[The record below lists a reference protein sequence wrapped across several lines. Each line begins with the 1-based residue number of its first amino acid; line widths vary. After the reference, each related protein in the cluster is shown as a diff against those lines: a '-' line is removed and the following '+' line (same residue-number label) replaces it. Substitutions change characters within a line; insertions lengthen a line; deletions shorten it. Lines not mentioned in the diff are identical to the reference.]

1 MNNLL
6 TKYYIF
12 FSGYDFQ
19 IKAEPTENTE
29 IPLSSEVEKR
39 TYRYTQHGYLTIHGW
54 SEKFEKI
61 KLCCLEVYLPV
72 LEKTKST
79 LIVFSDQDTFK
90 DLGKNEYF
98 NMLHIDVKIHKSVA
112 TIKLPDGKDVSK
124 SKIIFKGFL
133 LFRKKLHA

>member
-1 MNNLL
+1 MTSAFLIPISKSKRNLQKIL
-6 TKYYIF
+6 ISF
-12 FSGYDFQ
+12 
-19 IKAEPTENTE
+19 E
-29 IPLSSEVEKR
+29 IEKR

-133 LFRKKLHA
+133 LFRKILHA

>member
-1 MNNLL
+1 ML
-6 TKYYIF
+6 YF

-54 SEKFEKI
+54 SDKFEKI

-112 TIKLPDGKDVSK
+112 TIKLPDGKDVST
-124 SKIIFKGFL
+124 
-133 LFRKKLHA
+133 

>member
-1 MNNLL
+1 M
-6 TKYYIF
+6 
-12 FSGYDFQ
+12 
-19 IKAEPTENTE
+19 
-29 IPLSSEVEKR
+29 
-39 TYRYTQHGYLTIHGW
+39 
-54 SEKFEKI
+54 
-61 KLCCLEVYLPV
+61 YLPV

-124 SKIIFKGFL
+124 SFL
-133 LFRKKLHA
+133 RVSCLKSLGLPHFLMKWVFTQTFPGNQNATLK

>member
-1 MNNLL
+1 M
-6 TKYYIF
+6 
-12 FSGYDFQ
+12 
-19 IKAEPTENTE
+19 
-29 IPLSSEVEKR
+29 
-39 TYRYTQHGYLTIHGW
+39 
-54 SEKFEKI
+54 
-61 KLCCLEVYLPV
+61 YLPV

-124 SKIIFKGFL
+124 SKIFKGFL
-133 LFRKKLHA
+133 LFRKTLFLSLKSDL